1 MVKRSLF
8 IIFSIFFAINTYAQK
23 KVRIDLNKSQNSN
36 YKSARIQNQTNV
48 LKLKETLSFIEFEEN
63 VTKEGGFLKLTSNG
77 TIRTYDSGKPNLP
90 VISKLI
96 DIPFNSRAVVKI
108 TNYDEEIINLKDYN
122 LSKKIIPAQPSLSK
136 SDDPSKKP
144 FFKDEQIYNKDEF
157 FANDIVKIEDKGYLR
172 NRHIGYVEISPFQY
186 NPVSNTIKILNNIE
200 YEITFI
206 DDVNISHKLS
216 KSVESPYFNN
226 IVNTVNKS
234 SETKAI
240 LSGPIKYVIVSD
252 RMFEETLV
260 PFIEWKTQKGF
271 NVVVAYTDDTHVGST
286 TTSIKAYLKDLYIN
300 PSDGV
305 SPTFILFV
313 GDVAQIPSFDTKL
326 SGDYHVTDLYYCE
339 YTDDFLPE
347 VFYGRFSATT
357 TDQLQAQVYKTL
369 EVEKYKMPDPS
380 YLNNMVL
387 IAGVD
392 GTNAP
397 TYGNGFVNYANRYYA
412 NADNGIN
419 SYYYLYGDASGE
431 MSSDDDAASASIQS
445 FISAGVSIV
454 NYTAHCSSNGWL
466 DPSFSIS
473 DIFIMT
479 NEHKYPLM
487 IGNCCQSVKFEG
499 SSFGEEILRASG
511 KGAVGYIGGS
521 DFTYWDEDY
530 FWGVGLAQISA
541 NPTYDNS
548 GLGAYD
554 RFFHL
559 NDEEKNDWFITQG
572 QMVFAGNLEVEAS
585 SSSWKDY
592 YWEIYHLMGDPSL
605 VPYVTVPEILSA
617 NYNSEIIVN
626 TTSFQVISEVDSY
639 VALSQNGVLLDAN
652 LVDESGIVNLS
663 FDEITGTGVVDIV
676 ITKQNKQPIIAQITI
691 ITDENPNIY
700 VNEIIIND
708 VSENDNG
715 VVDYGE
721 SIGLNI
727 KLQNSSKL
735 YGAENITVTV
745 SSTDTNVVI
754 SDNTEFF
761 GSINFSESKTIESA
775 IILDFK
781 NRFTN
786 NQKVEFEVELS
797 WENSTKTIFTE
808 SSNFNVLVKAPE
820 IQVNDLAI
828 NDNTGNGDGILDPGE
843 TVLLQLEIE
852 NIGESNITNIFGE
865 INGITGSSYVSITNP
880 ISTAMS
886 LNTGEKKLVEF
897 EVSLSE
903 FEDFKV
909 PINID
914 FIIKDGTYN
923 YYNVSDT
930 KEIILGE
937 TPSCLISEEGTVYVD
952 DKGAFFYDTGGE
964 ESGYA
969 NNENYT
975 ITFKPL
981 NENSQ
986 VSYDFKSFDIEYHS
1000 SCVYDVLS
1008 VYDSS
1013 IVNSSV
1019 LIGSYCGTTSP
1030 GVYTASNTEG
1040 ALTFV
1045 FSSDG
1050 GVTEVGWKAELFQ
1063 VGTYQVTFDITD
1075 KNDEPLNGVNVNLG
1089 SKSTSTSSSGLAIIR
1104 NVVPQA
1110 AISYTLTKEGYDEYT
1125 GTVDVRDKD
1134 ETVTIQ
1140 MSLNTAIDDLNESD
1154 FKLYPNPSNGLFN
1167 IEFINISDASE
1178 YIIQVYNVLG
1188 AMVYNKVINVNQNS
1202 KEQIDITDKAKGMYI
1217 LSIKSMDN
1225 KISNRRIIIK

>member
-1 MVKRSLF
+1 MVKRSL
-8 IIFSIFFAINTYAQK
+8 IILFFIFFAINTYAQK

-36 YKSARIQNQTNV
+36 YQSARIQNQTNV
-48 LKLKETLSFIEFEEN
+48 LKLKETLSFIELEEN
-63 VTKEGGFLKLTSNG
+63 VTKGGSFLKLTSNG

-108 TNYDEEIINLKDYN
+108 TSYDEEIINLKDYN
-122 LSKKIIPAQPSLSK
+122 LDKKIIPAQPSLSK
-136 SDDPSKKP
+136 SDDPSQKS
-144 FFKDEQIYNKDEF
+144 FFKDDKIYNKDEF

-172 NRHIGYVEISPFQY
+172 NRHIGSIEVSPFQY
-186 NPVSNTIKILNNIE
+186 NPVSNTIKVLNNIE

-216 KSVESPYFNN
+216 KSLESPYFNN

-234 SETKAI
+234 TETKAI

-252 RMFEETLV
+252 RMFEETLA
-260 PFIEWKTQKGF
+260 PFIEWKTKKGF
-271 NVVVAYTDDTHVGST
+271 SVIVAYTDDANVGDT
-286 TTSIKAYLKDLYIN
+286 TTTIKAYLKDLYTN

-305 SPTFILFV
+305 SPTFVLLV
-313 GDVAQIPSFDTKL
+313 GDVDQIPAFDGIT
-326 SGDYHVTDLYYCE
+326 GDHVTDLYYCE

-357 TDQLQAQVYKTL
+357 TDELQVQIDKTL
-369 EVEKYKMPDPS
+369 EVEKYEMPDPS
-380 YLNNMVL
+380 YLDNVVL
-387 IAGVD
+387 VAGVD
-392 GTNAP
+392 SDAAP
-397 TYGNGFVNYANRYYA
+397 TFGNGFVNYANQYYT

-445 FISAGVSIV
+445 YISAGVSIV
-454 NYTAHCSSNGWL
+454 NYTAHCSSNGWV

-473 DIFIMT
+473 DISNMT
-479 NEHKYPLM
+479 NDHMYPLM
-487 IGNCCQSVKFEG
+487 IGNCCQSVKFEL
-499 SSFGEEILRASG
+499 SSFGEEVLRAPN

-530 FWGVGLAQISA
+530 FWGVGLAEISA
-541 NPTYDNS
+541 NPTYENS

-559 NDEEKNDWFITQG
+559 NGEEKRDWFITQG

-585 SSSWKDY
+585 SSSLKDY

-605 VPYVTVPEILSA
+605 VPYVTLPETLSA

-626 TTSFQVISEVDSY
+626 TTSFQVRTEEDSY
-639 VALSQNGVLLDAN
+639 VALSQNGVLLDAD
-652 LVDESGIVNLS
+652 LVDESGVVDLT
-663 FDEITGTGVVDIV
+663 FDVLTGSGVVDLV
-676 ITKQNKQPIIAQITI
+676 ITKQNKQPIIDQIN
-691 ITDENPNIY
+691 ITPDTNSNIY
-700 VNEIIIND
+700 VSEIVLND
-708 VSENDNG
+708 VLGNDNG

-721 SIGLNI
+721 SVWVNI

-735 YGAENITVTV
+735 YGAENVTVTV
-745 SSTDTNVVI
+745 SSADTNVVI
-754 SDNTEFF
+754 LDNTENF
-761 GSINFSESKTIESA
+761 GIINLSGSKTIESA
-775 IILDFK
+775 INLDFK
-781 NRFTN
+781 DRFTN
-786 NQKVEFEVELS
+786 NQKVEFVVELS
-797 WENSTKTIFTE
+797 WENSTKTIFTK

-820 IQVNDLAI
+820 LQINDLIIDDAS
-828 NDNTGNGDGILDPGE
+828 GNNDGILDPGE
-843 TVLLQLEIE
+843 TVQLKLEVE
-852 NIGESNITNIFGE
+852 NLGESSISNIFGE
-865 INGITGSSYVSITNP
+865 INEITGSSYVSLTNSV
-880 ISTAMS
+880 STTVG
-886 LNTGEKKLVEF
+886 LNTGEKKLLEF
-897 EVSLSE
+897 EVSRNEL
-903 FEDFKV
+903 EDFKV
-909 PINID
+909 HIDID

-923 YYNVSDT
+923 YYNVADT

-937 TPSCLISEEGTVYVD
+937 PSPCLISEEGIVYVD
-952 DKGAFFYDTGGE
+952 NKGLFFYDTGGNE
-964 ESGYA
+964 LGYS

-981 NENSQ
+981 DENSQ
-986 VSYDFKSFDIEYHS
+986 VSYDFNSFKIEDHRT
-1000 SCVYDVLS
+1000 CDFDVLN

-1013 IVNSSV
+1013 IVNSSA
-1019 LIGSYCGTTSP
+1019 LIGSYCGETSP

-1045 FSSDG
+1045 FSSDV
-1050 GVTEVGWKAELFQ
+1050 GVTYSGWKAELSQ
-1063 VGTYQVTFDITD
+1063 VGTYKVTFDITD
-1075 KNDEPLNGVNVNLG
+1075 KNNEPIDGVNVNLG
-1089 SKSTSTSSSGLAIIR
+1089 SKSNITSINGVAIIR
-1104 NVVPQA
+1104 NVIPQA
-1110 AISYTLTKEGYDEYT
+1110 GISYTLTKEGYDEYT

-1134 ETVTIQ
+1134 ETVTVQ
-1140 MSLNTAIDDLNESD
+1140 MSLNSAIDDLNESN

-1178 YIIQVYNVLG
+1178 YVVQVYNVLG
-1188 AMVYNKVINVNQNS
+1188 VMVYNKVINVNQSS
-1202 KEQIDITDKAKGMYI
+1202 KEQIDITDKANGMYI
-1217 LSIKSMDN
+1217 LSIKSKDN